1 MSTFEFIELYI
12 SYFTT
17 EKGISRVHLTN
28 FICDLYKHLEQSNH
42 YSITKSKLKAIIKN
56 TFGFEL
62 EIEILSPI
70 ITPYKQWYK
79 LSTTNFEKYFIAK
92 KLSTA
97 DNSEIYKKEI
107 LDYLMDS
114 FDDIEILDFLQT
126 ADKSKLW
133 NWFINPEIDRLL
145 KTIDFTDD
153 KSIALSFINFFQ
165 IEFELS
171 WNRKERTLEIWSS
184 SNSESHFENIF
195 QFINIEFFIS
205 DFESYFEIGMQTNE
219 THKRLFININS
230 QKDIYSVLIKTIPS
244 KTVNSWLN
252 NEQETIF
259 EIKLSDFITSSNNYQ
274 LLEDVGLVK
283 YIKQIL
289 QNVKY
294 ARTANSSLAKW

>member
-1 MSTFEFIELYI
+1 
-12 SYFTT
+12 
-17 EKGISRVHLTN
+17 
-28 FICDLYKHLEQSNH
+28 
-42 YSITKSKLKAIIKN
+42 
-56 TFGFEL
+56 
-62 EIEILSPI
+62 
-70 ITPYKQWYK
+70 
-79 LSTTNFEKYFIAK
+79 
-92 KLSTA
+92 
-97 DNSEIYKKEI
+97 
-107 LDYLMDS
+107 MDS